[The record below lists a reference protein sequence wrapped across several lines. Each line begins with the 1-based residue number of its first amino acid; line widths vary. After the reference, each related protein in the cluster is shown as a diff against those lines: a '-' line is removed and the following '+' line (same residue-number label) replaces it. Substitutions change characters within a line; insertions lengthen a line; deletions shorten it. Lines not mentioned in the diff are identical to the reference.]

1 MLQNYE
7 HLRLITHI
15 VPEYYTR
22 IKFFYVMLD
31 NEKYKNLRY
40 VIKEVERLNLLDY
53 HVYNISFTNPDSQ
66 ISK

>member
-1 MLQNYE
+1 
-7 HLRLITHI
+7 
-15 VPEYYTR
+15 
-22 IKFFYVMLD
+22 MLD